1 MYPKSMS
8 DLLCEG
14 IKVRIRNKVLYTQ
27 HSILELLDHFPES
40 FLKVVQPRKEEQGLR
55 LQKQLR
61 GIEWV
66 EFTLF
71 ILLHTRTI
79 TEQC

>member
-1 MYPKSMS
+1 MYPRSMS

-40 FLKVVQPRKEEQGLR
+40 FLKVVQSRKEEQRLR

-61 GIEWV
+61 CIEWV

-71 ILLHTRTI
+71 ILLDTKTI
-79 TEQC
+79 TEKC

>member
-1 MYPKSMS
+1 MS
-8 DLLCEG
+8 DLLCKS
-14 IKVRIRNKVLYTQ
+14 IKVRIRDKVLYTQ
-27 HSILELLDHFPES
+27 HRILELLDHLPES

-71 ILLHTRTI
+71 ILLDTKKI

>member
-40 FLKVVQPRKEEQGLR
+40 FLKVV
-55 LQKQLR
+55 
-61 GIEWV
+61 
-66 EFTLF
+66 
-71 ILLHTRTI
+71 
-79 TEQC
+79 